1 MIGLIG
7 SVVALVGWFGFHSV
21 ITLIIGTVIYIIET
35 IIEWKEL
42 NMGAKLF
49 DILLFVIGS
58 IIALIVKTP
67 FYIGGMIAIAIYSAI
82 ISIITLPTII
92 KRTKEFFTIVL

>member
-1 MIGLIG
+1 
-7 SVVALVGWFGFHSV
+7 
-21 ITLIIGTVIYIIET
+21 
-35 IIEWKEL
+35 
-42 NMGAKLF
+42 MGAKLF